1 MPLRSGYLKTKRT
14 TSVLAT
20 TKDSWS
26 GLGIEG
32 GLLEGVVDYGAN
44 KEVELARE
52 IAVAAHY
59 NQVDLAG
66 EPYIQHPEYVAA
78 QQTTSKARAV
88 AWLHDV
94 LEDSAAYTP
103 EVLKVA
109 GVSDEVVEVVV
120 LLTHVPGVP
129 YEEYVER
136 LRENELASRVKI
148 SDLEHNMDVTRLS
161 ILTGSAM
168 KRVRKYHQA
177 WRFLTD
183 GWGRDSL

>member
-1 MPLRSGYLKTKRT
+1 
-14 TSVLAT
+14 
-20 TKDSWS
+20 
-26 GLGIEG
+26 LGIESRF
-32 GLLEGVVDYGAN
+32 LEVAVDYGAN

-66 EPYIQHPEYVAA
+66 EPYIQHPGYVAA

-109 GVSDEVVEVVV
+109 GVSDEVVEAVV

-129 YEEYVER
+129 YAEYVER
-136 LRENELASRVKI
+136 LRENELAARVKI
-148 SDLEHNMDVTRLS
+148 ADLEHNMDVTRLPV
-161 ILTGSAM
+161 LTGSAM

-177 WRFLTD
+177 WRVLTNR
-183 GWGRDSL
+183 WGKNSS